1 MFHGGFS
8 LSTSLF
14 SFMDYYGS
22 FVCSFCG
29 EENEVFVE
37 PEAGMTQTMTEDCAV
52 CCRPNV
58 LHIRIVQHQI
68 IIESEFEG

>member
-1 MFHGGFS
+1 LVFGSG
-8 LSTSLF
+8 LF
-14 SFMDYYGS
+14 IFISMDGYGT
-22 FVCSFCG
+22 FICAYCG

-37 PEAGMTQTMTEDCAV
+37 PEGGEKQKLTEDCAV

-58 LHIRIVQHQI
+58 LHIDIINDRI